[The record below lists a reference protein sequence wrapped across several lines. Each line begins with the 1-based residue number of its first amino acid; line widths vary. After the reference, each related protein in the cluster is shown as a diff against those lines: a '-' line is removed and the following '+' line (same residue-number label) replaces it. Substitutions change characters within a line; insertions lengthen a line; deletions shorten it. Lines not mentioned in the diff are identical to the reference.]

1 MMAIKLAFRNLL
13 GAGLRTWLNVFILS
27 LAYVII
33 IWHKGF
39 LDGWDNQAREDLIS
53 WEYGGGQYWQ
63 SNYDTY
69 DPFTLEDSHA
79 PIPGELAKQIREGN
93 LTPILISQGTIY
105 PQGRIQSVLI
115 KGIDPNQNIIELP
128 GEKLKQAGGVEIP
141 VMIGTRMAESSKLKL
156 NDTFTVRW
164 RDINGTF
171 DAAEAKIIGI
181 FRNNLPASDAGQIYL
196 PIETLRE
203 MKQMP
208 GEATIIVTNQKYSD
222 QKSFDNWDFKDLDF
236 LLSEITELIDAKKA
250 GGSIMWGILVL
261 LAMLAI
267 FDTQVLTI
275 FKRQKEIGTYMAMGM
290 TRGQVVKLF
299 TVEGAMHGFLAIF
312 MAAIYGIPLLL
323 YSASIGFSM
332 PASVDDYGL
341 PIADSILPVY
351 SIGLVVSTVLVVLI
365 ITVIVSYFPTRRI
378 SKMKPTE
385 AIRGKLQ

>member
-1 MMAIKLAFRNLL
+1 MAIKLAFRNLL

-39 LDGWDNQAREDLIS
+39 LDGWDDQARKDLIN

-63 SNYDTY
+63 NNYDPY

-79 PIPGELAKQIREGN
+79 PIPGKLAEQINQGN
-93 LTPILISQGTIY
+93 LTPVLISQGTIY

-115 KGIDPNQNIIELP
+115 KGIDPNQNIIEFP
-128 GEKLKQAGGVEIP
+128 ADQLKQTGGNEIP
-141 VMIGTRMAESSKLKL
+141 VLIGTRMAESSKLKL

-181 FRNNLPASDAGQIYL
+181 FRNNLPATDAGQIYL
-196 PIETLRE
+196 PIESLRE

-208 GEATIIVTNQKYSD
+208 GEATVIVTNKKYSD
-222 QKSFDNWDFKDLDF
+222 QQSFESWSFKNTDF
-236 LLSEITELIDAKKA
+236 LLTEITELIDAKKA
-250 GGSIMWGILVL
+250 GGSIMWGILIL

-290 TRGQVVKLF
+290 TRGQVVGLF
-299 TVEGAMHGFLAIF
+299 TVEGAMHGILAIF

-323 YSASIGFSM
+323 YSASKGFAM
-332 PASVDDYGL
+332 PESVDDYGL
-341 PIADSILPVY
+341 PIVDTILPAY
-351 SIGLVVSTVLVVLI
+351 SIGLVISTVLLVLI
-365 ITVIVSYFPTRRI
+365 ITIIVSYFPTRRI

-385 AIRGKLQ
+385 ALRGKLQ

>member
-39 LDGWDNQAREDLIS
+39 LDGWDEQARRDLIK

-63 SNYDTY
+63 SNYDPY

-79 PIPGELAKQIREGN
+79 PIPGELIEHIGQGN

-115 KGIDPNQNIIELP
+115 KGIDPNQNIIDFP
-128 GEKLKQAGGVEIP
+128 TNQLKQATGEEIP
-141 VMIGTRMAESSKLKL
+141 VMIGTRMAESTKLKL
-156 NDTFTVRW
+156 NDTFTIRW

-171 DAAEAKIIGI
+171 DAAEAKITGI
-181 FRNNLPASDAGQIYL
+181 FKNNLPATDAGQVWVA
-196 PIETLRE
+196 IESLRE
-203 MKQMP
+203 MKQMT
-208 GEATIIVTNQKYSD
+208 GEATIIVFDQKFSD
-222 QKSFDNWDFKDLDF
+222 QQSLENWEFKNLDF
-236 LLSEITELIDAKKA
+236 LLTEITQLIDAKKA
-250 GGSIMWGILVL
+250 GGSIMWGVLIL

-299 TVEGAMHGFLAIF
+299 TVEGAMHGILAIV
-312 MAAIYGIPLLL
+312 MAAVYGIPLLM
-323 YSASIGFSM
+323 YSAIKGFSM
-332 PASVDDYGL
+332 PENVDDYGL
-341 PIADSILPVY
+341 PIADKILPAY
-351 SIGLVVSTVLVVLI
+351 SIGLVVSTVLLVLI

>member
-1 MMAIKLAFRNLL
+1 MMAIKLAYRNLL

-39 LDGWDNQAREDLIS
+39 LDGWDAQARTDLIN

-63 SNYDTY
+63 NNYDPY
-69 DPFTLEDSHA
+69 DPFTLEDSHS
-79 PIPGELAKQIREGN
+79 PVPWNLNEQINQGN
-93 LTPILISQGTIY
+93 ITPILISQGTIY

-115 KGIDPNQNIIELP
+115 KGIDPNQSIIEFP
-128 GEKLKQAGGVEIP
+128 SNQLKQETDNEIP
-141 VMIGTRMAESSKLKL
+141 LMIGTRMAESSKLKL
-156 NDTFTVRW
+156 NETFTVRW

-181 FRNNLPASDAGQIYL
+181 FKNNLPSTDAGNIWVS
-196 PIETLRE
+196 IENLRE

-208 GEATIIVTNQKYSD
+208 GEATLIVVDKKYSN
-222 QKSFDNWDFKDLDF
+222 QQSFDNWKFKNPDL
-236 LLSEITELIDAKKA
+236 LLTEITELIDAKKA
-250 GGSIMWGILVL
+250 GGSIMWGILIL

-290 TRGQVVKLF
+290 TRGQVVRLF
-299 TVEGAMHGFLAIF
+299 TVEGAMHGILAIA
-312 MAAIYGIPLLL
+312 MAAVYGIPLIM
-323 YSASIGFSM
+323 YSATKGFAM
-332 PASVDDYGL
+332 PESVDDYGL
-341 PIADSILPVY
+341 PIADTILPAY
-351 SIGLVVSTVLVVLI
+351 SIGLVISTILIVLI
-365 ITVIVSYFPTRRI
+365 ITIIVSYFPTRRI

>member
-39 LDGWDNQAREDLIS
+39 LDGWDDQARKDLIE

-63 SNYDTY
+63 SNYDPY

-79 PIPGELAKQIREGN
+79 PIPETLNENIQLGN

-115 KGIDPNQNIIELP
+115 KGIDPNQKIIDFP
-128 GEKLKQAGGVEIP
+128 GTNLNESKGDEIP
-141 VMIGTRMAESSKLKL
+141 VMIGTRMAENSKLNL
-156 NDTFTVRW
+156 NDSFTVRW

-171 DAAEAKIIGI
+171 DAAEAKVVKI
-181 FRNNLPASDAGQIYL
+181 FNNNLPSTDVGQIWVSL
-196 PIETLRE
+196 ENLRI

-208 GEATIIVTNQKYSD
+208 GQASIIVFD
-222 QKSFDNWDFKDLDF
+222 QKFSDKQDFENWEYKDLDF
-236 LLSEITELIDAKKA
+236 LLTEITELIKAKEG
-250 GGSIMWGILVL
+250 GGSIIWGILIL

-290 TRGQVVKLF
+290 TRGQVVRLF
-299 TVEGAMHGFLAIF
+299 TTEGAMHGILAIF
-312 MAAIYGIPLLL
+312 MAAVYGIPLLL
-323 YSASIGFSM
+323 YSATKGFSM
-332 PASVDDYGL
+332 PANVDDYGL
-341 PIADSILPVY
+341 PIADSIIPVY
-351 SIGLVVSTVLVVLI
+351 SIGLVFSTVLVVLI
-365 ITVIVSYFPTRRI
+365 ITIIVSYFPTRRI